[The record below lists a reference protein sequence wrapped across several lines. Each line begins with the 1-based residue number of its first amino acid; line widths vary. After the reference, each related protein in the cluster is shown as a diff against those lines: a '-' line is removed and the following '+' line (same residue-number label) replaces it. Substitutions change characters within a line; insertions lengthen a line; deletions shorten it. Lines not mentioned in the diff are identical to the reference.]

1 MSYIFLSHSHADKP
15 FVRKLASDLRAA
27 GHSVWV
33 DEAEL
38 NIGDSLIGKI
48 REGLDQVDYV
58 AAVLSKDSIGSD
70 WVNKEL
76 EIASNREIEE
86 KKVIVLPLLLEKVD
100 LPGFLKGKFYGDFS
114 NPDSYKEKLDL
125 LLRAVGN
132 TKGLPEVSSEEI
144 VRLKEALESAQALAE
159 TRKKEVD
166 AHRKIALRGKSKKLV
181 EAIKKADIKFPL
193 YTPINTTYA
202 FELSSIPV
210 TLDYLLW
217 VIRKV
222 EREGAHPMEML
233 LSLNKQWD
241 EAAAMLAAYKDL
253 LDAIEN
259 E

>member
-1 MSYIFLSHSHADKP
+1 MSYIFLSHSHTDKP

-58 AAVLSKDSIGSD
+58 AAVLSKNSIGSE

-86 KKVIVLPLLLEKVD
+86 KKVIVLPLLLEKID

-114 NPDSYKEKLDL
+114 DPDSYGEKLSL
-125 LLRAVGN
+125 LLRAIGK
-132 TKGLPEVSSEEI
+132 TKTLPEVSPEEI
-144 VRLKEALESAQALAE
+144 TRLRESLESAQALAKL
-159 TRKKEVD
+159 RKKEVD
-166 AHRKIALRGKSKKLV
+166 VHRKIALRGKSKKLI
-181 EAIKKADIKFPL
+181 EAIEKADERFPL

-202 FELSSIPV
+202 FELGNTPV

-217 VIRKV
+217 VLSKV
-222 EREGAHPMEML
+222 EREGSHPMEML
-233 LSLNKQWD
+233 LTLNKQWD
-241 EAAAMLAAYKDL
+241 EVSAMLAAYKDL

-259 E
+259 V